1 MTATTEEQIIDDL
14 CEKNW
19 AVVDNFLSPQLI
31 ENLNQELTEEYENGE
46 FRQAGIGRKG
56 INWQLRPEIRS
67 DYVKWLDAENLT
79 SSQQNY
85 FDMIEGLRKSIN
97 QNLFLS
103 LNFFEA
109 HFAVYPHQS
118 FYKKHLDNHAGS
130 NKRYISCILYL
141 NKDWKE
147 DDNGKLRIYK
157 NESEDC
163 FTDILPIYNRFVC
176 MRSDVVWHEVL
187 PTQNERH
194 RKSITGWLRYE

>member
-1 MTATTEEQIIDDL
+1 MIVETKEQIINEL
-14 CEKNW
+14 CEKSW
-19 AVVDNFLSPQLI
+19 TMVDNFLPSELI
-31 ENLNQELTEEYENGE
+31 ESLNQELTEEYENGE

-56 INWQLRPEIRS
+56 VNWQLRPEVRS
-67 DYVKWLDAENLT
+67 DYVKWLEIDNLT
-79 SSQQNY
+79 VSQQNY
-85 FDMIEGLRKSIN
+85 FNTIEELRKNIN
-97 QNLFLS
+97 ENLFLS
-103 LNFFEA
+103 LNFFES
-109 HFAVYPHQS
+109 HFAVYPHNS

-147 DDNGKLRIYK
+147 EDNGKLRIYQ
-157 NESEDC
+157 EDD

-187 PTQNERH
+187 PTQNQRH